1 MIVALAHRFSAVPSG
16 TLILT
21 IGDPSGLEAVQGE
34 AFFFCDNT
42 FPDGHNNLFSGWAGY
57 LPLCDGPR

>member
-1 MIVALAHRFSAVPSG
+1 MALAHRPSAVLSG

-21 IGDPSGLEAVQGE
+21 IGAPSVLEAVQRE

-42 FPDGHNNLFSGWAGY
+42 FPDGHNNLFSG
-57 LPLCDGPR
+57 